1 MVDERVALVSGGGRG
16 IGLACVRRL
25 LADGERGTQREDL
38 GGRSFTGTGPYI
50 FRLAAGEVIEER
62 AHPDIAGLRKQLSGR
77 P

>member
-1 MVDERVALVSGGGRG
+1 MVDERVALVTGGGRG

-25 LADGERGTQREDL
+25 LADGVRGTQREDL

-50 FRLAAGEVIEER
+50 FRLAAGKVIEER